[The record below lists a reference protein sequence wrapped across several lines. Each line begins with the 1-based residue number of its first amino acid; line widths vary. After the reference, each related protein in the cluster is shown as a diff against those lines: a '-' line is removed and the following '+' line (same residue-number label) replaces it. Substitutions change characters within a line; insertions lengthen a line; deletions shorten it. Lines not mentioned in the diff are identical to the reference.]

1 MEEPGSCGID
11 FELSVESEKTT
22 LSFDAFNTEVTLV
35 APYEEGEVRH
45 AFSKALR
52 ACRRY
57 EGLLSRTIPTS
68 EISKINGASGRR
80 VEISFDTYDVLRSA
94 LSYCS
99 GGEGLFD
106 VTIGPLSKLW
116 NFRNA
121 RIPSEEEIQE
131 ASALVDWRKLRLG
144 RDLSEDGESASYW
157 AGLELSGASVDVGGI
172 AKGWIADRL
181 CALLEEE
188 GLTSFVVDLGGNVAV
203 RGKRGDGG
211 FWKVGIRNPF
221 GEGIVGRVELS
232 NASAVTSGV
241 YERCFFVDGV
251 RYHHIVDPKTGRP
264 AQTDLA
270 SATVLAARSL
280 DAEGFSTTLLALGE
294 QRAEAFV
301 KRTPE
306 IQAAILVGNDG
317 SVRVVE

>member
-1 MEEPGSCGID
+1 MAEDELDGEG
-11 FELSVESEKTT
+11 FELPVGPDKTA
-22 LSFDAFNTEVTLV
+22 LSFEAFNTFVTIAALQ
-35 APYEEGEVRH
+35 EEGDVRH
-45 AFSKALR
+45 ALAKALS

-57 EGLLSRTIPTS
+57 ESLFSRTIPTS
-68 EISKINGASGRR
+68 EISKINNASGSR
-80 VEISFDTYDVLRSA
+80 VEISFDTYDVLHSA
-94 LSYCS
+94 LRYCS
-99 GGEGLFD
+99 DSEGLFD
-106 VTIGPLSKLW
+106 ITIGPLSKLW
-116 NFRNA
+116 NFRNGTV
-121 RIPSEEEIQE
+121 PSDVAIEE
-131 ASALVDWRKLRLG
+131 ASRFVDWRKLRLG
-144 RDLSEDGESASYW
+144 RGSAEGASSASYW

-172 AKGWIADRL
+172 AKGWIADRI
-181 CALLEEE
+181 CALLEGE
-188 GLTSFVVDLGGNVAV
+188 GLSSFVVDLGGNVAV
-203 RGKRGDGG
+203 RGRKADGEP
-211 FWKVGIRNPF
+211 WRVGIRNPQ

-294 QRAEAFV
+294 RRAEAFV

>member
-1 MEEPGSCGID
+1 MAEDELDGEG
-11 FELSVESEKTT
+11 FELSVGSDKTA
-22 LSFDAFNTEVTLV
+22 LSFEAFNTFVTIAALQ
-35 APYEEGEVRH
+35 EEGDVRH
-45 AFSKALR
+45 AFAKALS

-57 EGLLSRTIPTS
+57 ESLFSRTIPTS
-68 EISKINGASGRR
+68 EISKINNASGSR

-94 LSYCS
+94 LRYCS
-99 GGEGLFD
+99 DSEGLFD
-106 VTIGPLSKLW
+106 ITIGPLSKLW
-116 NFRNA
+116 NFRNGTV
-121 RIPSEEEIQE
+121 PSDVAIEE
-131 ASALVDWRKLRLG
+131 ASRFVDWRKLRLG
-144 RDLSEDGESASYW
+144 RGSAEGASSASYW
-157 AGLELSGASVDVGGI
+157 AGLELSGASVDV
-172 AKGWIADRL
+172 D
-181 CALLEEE
+181 
-188 GLTSFVVDLGGNVAV
+188 GNVAV
-203 RGKRGDGG
+203 RGRKADGEP
-211 FWKVGIRNPF
+211 WRVGIRNPQ

-251 RYHHIVDPKTGRP
+251 RYHRIVDPKTGRP

-294 QRAEAFV
+294 RRAEAFV